1 MSLGSDDDES
11 LLDVEDDLPDLKY
24 YLGDA
29 YAEVGVQT
37 GPGVGVNF

>member
-1 MSLGSDDDES
+1 MDLNEDEES

-29 YAEVGVQT
+29 YAEVGVT
-37 GPGVGVNF
+37 VDRVVGVVVV